1 MSISMPFCNLYMK
14 GAKMCTSSNSVGC
27 ITIYKTFFFTPSL
40 QWVCRIWCKNSMK
53 IMQNYDPVRLYTY
66 KEPPQRK
73 QLINVPQSRHPPP
86 LLRPKKK
93 LWLRPKSSMRNKTV
107 QKRFRRFILKK
118 RKIRHA
124 FREKKPILIGLVT
137 YLCYLCKCPHN
148 LVIVSCNVVRRPTL
162 QLWLGWRE
170 LKKNE

>member
-1 MSISMPFCNLYMK
+1 MPFCNLYMK
-14 GAKMCTSSNSVGC
+14 GAKMCTLSNNVSCTSTKHFFSHHHFNEFGEFHAR
-27 ITIYKTFFFTPSL
+27 ITWKLWP
-40 QWVCRIWCKNSMK
+40 
-53 IMQNYDPVRLYTY
+53 RLYTY

-118 RKIRHA
+118 KKKNKVLIQR
-124 FREKKPILIGLVT
+124 KKPILIGLVT